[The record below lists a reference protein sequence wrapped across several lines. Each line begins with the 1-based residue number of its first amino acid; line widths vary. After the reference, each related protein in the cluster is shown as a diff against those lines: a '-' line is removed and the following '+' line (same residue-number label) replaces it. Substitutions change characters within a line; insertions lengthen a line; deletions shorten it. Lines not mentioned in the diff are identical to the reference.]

1 MKAGTGPGALLPRI
15 AAVALTYAVAGRLG
29 LLLAIPPGYATAVW
43 PPSGVALAAI
53 LLGGSRLW
61 PGVLLGSFAVNVST
75 SWDGGSLAGV
85 LRSLAIAGTI
95 AGGAALQ
102 ALVGGWL
109 IRRLVGFRNIF
120 HQEIDVVRMLLLG
133 GPISCMT
140 NATISVTTLWT
151 AGLIPGPNFLFNLWT
166 WWVGD
171 SIGVLIFMPLIC
183 AWSLQPRREWL
194 RKQLILTAPLVAMF
208 ALVVLLFFFVSSRE
222 QSRLKAEFERSA
234 QRIGAEFQGRLDNDL
249 TILDAVDL
257 YFESTDVVRREEFQ
271 HFVVG
276 QLRTHPDIRALDWL
290 QRVEQARRPA
300 YEAMMRDA
308 GIAGYRIWERDA
320 QQRHVIAP
328 ERPEYFPITYI
339 EPAQGNASALGYDI
353 LSEPTRRAALER
365 AVASNTAA
373 ASGRVRLVQDQTGQW
388 GLIVASPVRRQ
399 ALYADT
405 PEYRHGSLLGVCLAV
420 FRVLDLVSD
429 SQRDA
434 RDSGLLLRLSD
445 VTGGVS
451 EALLE
456 DGGATAPRAG
466 QVAMSLVI
474 PIHIAERDWSMEF
487 ALPNDYLVAHR
498 SWQAW
503 GLLAVGLAITGLLGA
518 LILVLI
524 SRQTKVEELVRRQTG
539 DLAGYARELERSNS
553 ELEQFAY
560 VASHDLQAPL
570 RSIVGFGQLLHKDYR
585 GRLDVDADTYIDFM
599 VKSAHQM
606 QELIRGLLAYSRIG
620 REPAEAAAADAGAVL
635 AEVQARL
642 HAVIAE
648 SGAVLSHDPLPRVA
662 CPPLELGQLL
672 QNLVGN
678 ALKFQVPGQAP
689 RIHVGVEPDGNQW
702 RLSVRDNGIGI
713 EARYLERIF
722 QMFQRL
728 HTADR
733 FEGTGIGLA
742 ICRKIVERHGG
753 RLWAESE
760 PGQGSTFYFTLA
772 AAPPA

>member
-1 MKAGTGPGALLPRI
+1 MKPGSGAAALLLRI
-15 AAVALTYAVAGRLG
+15 AAVALTYAIAGRLG

-61 PGVLLGSFAVNVST
+61 PGVLIGSFAVNVST

-85 LRSLAIAGTI
+85 LRSLAIAGGI

-102 ALVGGWL
+102 AVAGGWL

-133 GPISCMT
+133 GPVSCAT
-140 NATISVTTLWT
+140 NATIGVTTLWT

-183 AWSLQPRREWL
+183 AWSLRPRQTWL
-194 RKQLILTAPLVAMF
+194 RKQIILTVPLVAMF

-222 QSRLKAEFERSA
+222 QGRLRSEFERTA
-234 QRIGAEFQGRLDNDL
+234 QRIGAEFQGRLNNDL

-257 YFESTDVVRREEFQ
+257 FFESSEVVRREEFQ
-271 HFVVG
+271 HFVAM
-276 QLRTHPDIRALDWL
+276 QLHTHPDIRALDWL
-290 QRVEQARRPA
+290 QHVSQAQRPA
-300 YEAMMRDA
+300 YEAMMQAA
-308 GIAGYRIWERDA
+308 GIPGYRIWERDA
-320 QQRHVIAP
+320 QDRHVVAP

-353 LSEPTRRAALER
+353 LSEPKRRLALER
-365 AVASNTAA
+365 AVASNAAA
-373 ASGRVRLVQDQTGQW
+373 ASARVRLVQDQTGQW
-388 GLIVASPVRRQ
+388 GLIVASPVLRQ
-399 ALYADT
+399 AIYADT
-405 PEYRHGSLLGVCLAV
+405 PEHPRGSLLGVCLAV
-420 FRVLDLVSD
+420 FRVLDLASD
-429 SQRDA
+429 SVREAQGN
-434 RDSGLLLRLSD
+434 GLLLHLND
-445 VTGGVS
+445 VTGGTP
-451 EALLE
+451 EPLLE
-456 DGGATAPRAG
+456 DGGAAPRRPE
-466 QVAMSLVI
+466 QVAMSLAI
-474 PIHIAERDWSMEF
+474 PIHIAERNWTMEF
-487 ALPNDYLVAHR
+487 ALPSDYLVAHR

-524 SRQTKVEELVRRQTG
+524 SRQTKVEELVHRQTG

-570 RSIVGFGQLLHKDYR
+570 RSIVGFGQLLHKDYH
-585 GRLDVDADTYIDFM
+585 GRLDADADTYIDFM
-599 VKSAHQM
+599 VKSANQM
-606 QELIRGLLAYSRIG
+606 QELIRGLLAFSRIG
-620 REPAEAAAADAGAVL
+620 REPAEAEAADAEAVL
-635 AEVQARL
+635 AEVEARL
-642 HAVIAE
+642 RGVIDE

-672 QNLVGN
+672 QNLLGN
-678 ALKFQVPGQAP
+678 ALKFHAPGKAP
-689 RIHVGVEPDGNQW
+689 RVHVGVERDDEGW
-702 RLSVRDNGIGI
+702 RFSVRDNGIGI
-713 EARYLERIF
+713 EARYLDRIF

-753 RLWAESE
+753 RLWAESV
-760 PGQGSTFYFTLA
+760 PGEGSTFFFTF
-772 AAPPA
+772 AAPPPA